1 MYNQAMNR
9 LPLDERVRILAA
21 LVEGNS
27 IRGTCRM
34 TGAAKGTVLRL
45 LADVGDACSSYMDET
60 MRDLSCRRLQLD
72 ELWSFC
78 HAKEKN
84 VPAERRGE
92 DGIGDVWTWIAIDA
106 ETKLIPTFLLGKRDS
121 YSCNEFIR
129 DLAQRLGPQRVQVTT
144 DGFGAYK
151 PAISREFFGRV
162 DFAQVVKEFGLDP
175 AEPERRYSPSV
186 VTGLTKTV
194 IAGNPDPDHM
204 HTSYVERQNLT
215 LRMSSRRF
223 TRLTNAFSKKAE
235 NLARALALHFM
246 HYNFCRKHQTVKTTP
261 AIAAGLTDRLW
272 TLHDLARLPDFM
284 RDREIA

>member
-1 MYNQAMNR
+1 MNR
-9 LPLDERVRILAA
+9 LPLDERVRILSA

-60 MRDLSCRRLQLD
+60 MRDLSSRRLQLD
-72 ELWSFC
+72 EMWSFC

-84 VPAERRGE
+84 VPVERRGE
-92 DGIGDVWTWIAIDA
+92 DGVGDVWTWIAIDA
-106 ETKLIPTFLLGKRDS
+106 DTKLIPTFLLGKRDT
-121 YSCNEFIR
+121 YSCNEFVR
-129 DLAQRLGPQRVQVTT
+129 DLAQRLGPQRVQITT

-175 AEPERRYSPSV
+175 AEPEKRYSPSV

-194 IAGNPDPDHM
+194 IAGNPDPKHM

-246 HYNFCRKHQTVKTTP
+246 HYNFCRKHMTIRTTP
-261 AIAAGLTDRLW
+261 AIAAGITDRLW
-272 TLHDLARLPDFM
+272 TMHDLARLPNMM
-284 RDREIA
+284 RDREAA

>member
-1 MYNQAMNR
+1 MNR
-9 LPLDERVRILAA
+9 LPLADRVRILSA

-27 IRGTCRM
+27 VRGTCRM

-45 LADVGDACSSYMDET
+45 LEDVGDACSAYMDEV
-60 MRDLSCRRLQLD
+60 MRDLPCRRLQLD
-72 ELWSFC
+72 EMWSFC

-84 VPAERRGE
+84 VPVERRGE
-92 DGIGDVWTWIAIDA
+92 DGVGDVWTWIAIDA
-106 ETKLIPTFLLGKRDS
+106 DTKLVPTFLLGKRDT
-121 YSCNEFIR
+121 YSCNEFVR
-129 DLAQRLGPQRVQVTT
+129 DLAQRLGPQRVQITT

-151 PAISREFFGRV
+151 PAIAREFFGRV

-175 AEPERRYSPSV
+175 AEPEKRYSPSV

-194 IAGNPDPDHM
+194 IAGNPDPKHM
-204 HTSYVERQNLT
+204 NTSYVERQNLT

-246 HYNFCRKHQTVKTTP
+246 HYNFCRTHMTIRTTP
-261 AIAAGLTDRLW
+261 AMAAGLTDRLW
-272 TLHDLARLPDFM
+272 TLHDLARLPDM
-284 RDREIA
+284 IRDREAA